1 MNQDQEQKNRG
12 SESWQAEIEQVAE
25 LNAAKILAM
34 VTGITS
40 GEAADKMLESETR
53 GSVYEANGFRQMLT
67 LGRVLGKDVHTTS
80 FVSSYRVGF
89 SSHPQFTDRYP
100 GLAQW
105 LDMNPDKIAILRA
118 GAQFIYVGFGMKV
131 AGSIGTR
138 DRVTHCILLGE

>member
-1 MNQDQEQKNRG
+1 MNQEMMKNRA
-12 SESWQAEIEQVAE
+12 SESWQAEIEQVAS

-34 VTGITS
+34 VVGIS
-40 GEAADKMLESETR
+40 PGEAADRMLESETK

-100 GLAQW
+100 NLAHW
-105 LDMNPDKIAILRA
+105 LDVNPNKIAILRS
-118 GAQFIYVGFGMKV
+118 GAQFIYVGYGMKV
-131 AGSIGTR
+131 AGSVGLGA
-138 DRVTHCILLGE
+138 RVTHCILLEE